1 MRRLGVV
8 FIISLLFLSG
18 CVPKFE
24 KDEEIVQDAEHKQE
38 TAIVPKY
45 RISDQYYRTVLPFNA
60 SEARGLVVNRISN
73 RMDIDEFETGLMR
86 MSQNVFPSDDFL
98 YQDGQYLDG
107 ETVYKWLGRSLTEN
121 QLSQEKAKQSNKKKR
136 IENLG
141 LNPPEVTVGS
151 LKERNESSPIILSHI
166 LEQNFLKKDDEGKAE
181 LGGIS
186 IGLALNSIHYYVQ
199 EDGYPREYVID
210 DAKIEQQGKQM
221 ASEIVKRI
229 RAIEGLESVPVV
241 IGLFKQEAKSSVVP
255 GNFFAYAEVK
265 GKANTIDKWNVVKEE
280 YFLLPSKDAQEAYR
294 DDHTRML
301 NFKADIDEYFPN
313 YTGVI
318 GRGFYRDEQLTELTI
333 EIPMQFYGKAEVV
346 GFTQYVTGLIMEH
359 FPNYFSVKCY
369 ISSISGPEAIIVRE
383 VDKEEPYVHIYQ

>member
-8 FIISLLFLSG
+8 FIVSFLVLSG
-18 CVPKFE
+18 CIPQFE
-24 KDEEIVQDAEHKQE
+24 KDEEIVQDTENPQE

-45 RISDQYYRTVLPFNA
+45 KISDQYYRTVLPFRA
-60 SEARGLVVNRISN
+60 SESRGLVVNRVSN

-86 MSQNVFPSDDFL
+86 MSQNVFPSDDYL

-107 ETVYKWLGRSLTEN
+107 ETVSKWLSRKLTEAKV
-121 QLSQEKAKQSNKKKR
+121 EEWKADKKNKNKDYV
-136 IENLG
+136 ELG
-141 LNPPEVTVGS
+141 LNPAPLTEGS
-151 LKERNESSPIILSHI
+151 ERVKNEGSPIYLSHI
-166 LEQNFLKKDDEGKAE
+166 MEQNYLKKDDEGKAE

-186 IGLALNSIHYYVQ
+186 IGLALNSVHYYNQ
-199 EDGYPREYVID
+199 EDGYPREYNID
-210 DAKIEQQGKQM
+210 DGKIEQQGKQM
-221 ASEIVKRI
+221 AAEIIKRI
-229 RAIEGLESVPVV
+229 RAIEGLENVPVV

-255 GNFFAYAEVK
+255 GNFFAYAEIK
-265 GKANTIDKWNVVKEE
+265 GKANTVDKWNVVKEE
-280 YFLLPSKDAQEAYR
+280 YFLLPSKDAQEMYR

-301 NFKADIDEYFPN
+301 NFKADIDEYFSN

-369 ISSISGPEAIIVRE
+369 ISSIGGPEAIIVRE